1 MWTFNNEPLNEI
13 PEGFI
18 AFVYLI
24 TNLKTGR
31 QYVGK
36 KLFRFTKSRKVK
48 GKRQKKLVSSDWM
61 TYYGS
66 NKVLKEEVSILGEEQ
81 FKREVL
87 HLCRTKGEAS
97 YLEAKEIILRDAIA
111 KDSFY
116 NEWLMVRVTRN
127 HLPKDKA

>member
-1 MWTFNNEPLNEI
+1 MWTLNNEPLTEI
-13 PEGFI
+13 PDGYV

-48 GKRQKKLVSSDWM
+48 GRRQKKLVSSDWIA
-61 TYYGS
+61 YHGS
-66 NKVLKEEVSILGEEQ
+66 NKVLKEEVSVLGEEH
-81 FKREVL
+81 FKREIL

-97 YLEAKEIILRDAIA
+97 YLEAKEILTRDAI
-111 KDSFY
+111 KEDSYY
-116 NEWLMVRVTRN
+116 NESLMCRIHRN
-127 HLPKDKA
+127 HLPKNA